1 MLSHRNRPAYPSD
14 VTDAQWAILEPL
26 VPKSSTEGRPA
37 EIERREIINGILYIL
52 RSGEPWRMMPH
63 DLPNW
68 QTVYQCFR
76 DWKRDGTWERI
87 HSCLRKRLRQEL
99 GRDEDPSAG
108 SIDSQTIQTSAVRGG
123 ERGYDAGK
131 SANRFAEISM
141 HC

>member
-1 MLSHRNRPAYPSD
+1 MILTHRNRPAYPSD

-26 VPKSSTEGRPA
+26 VPKPSTEGRPA

-76 DWKRDGTWERI
+76 DWKLDGTWERI
-87 HSCLRKRLRQEL
+87 HSHLRKRLRQEL

-131 SANRFAEISM
+131 KKVRQKTPPAR
-141 HC
+141 